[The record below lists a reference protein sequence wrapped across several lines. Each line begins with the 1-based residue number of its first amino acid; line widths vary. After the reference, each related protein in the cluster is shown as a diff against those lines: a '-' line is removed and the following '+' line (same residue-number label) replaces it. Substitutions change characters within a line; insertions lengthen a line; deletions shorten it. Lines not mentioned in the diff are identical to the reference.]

1 MGKLA
6 STTAHNRYYL
16 ARMEAAKTN
25 DRLSSRDGASE
36 ETFIDRKRLQRIEV
50 GTLEPYP
57 EEVMIMADTYHAP
70 ELLNYFCTT
79 SCPIGRHTVPRAEL
93 QQLDRLTIKFLAA
106 IDNLRGSDRKLL
118 HIAEDGKVSE
128 MERPQLEEIL
138 RAVTKLTAIGCEI
151 RMYLEK
157 EGGTKT

>member
-1 MGKLA
+1 
-6 STTAHNRYYL
+6 
-16 ARMEAAKTN
+16 
-25 DRLSSRDGASE
+25 
-36 ETFIDRKRLQRIEV
+36 
-50 GTLEPYP
+50 
-57 EEVMIMADTYHAP
+57 MIMADTYHAP
-70 ELLNYFCTT
+70 ELLNYFCPT

-93 QQLDRLTIKFLAA
+93 QQIDRLTIKFLAA

-118 HIAEDGKVSE
+118 KIAEDGKVSE

-157 EGGTKT
+157 EGGTKA